1 MTMIVNM
8 IMIVITINLLF
19 TVESTD
25 TVIKSTLR
33 ISRVGGETVAAFLQ
47 RNTTFETYD
56 HHSQHHRHDH
66 LDHHHH
72 GDLSR

>member
-1 MTMIVNM
+1 MIVIVNMIM
-8 IMIVITINLLF
+8 IMIVITINLL
-19 TVESTD
+19 TD

-33 ISRVGGETVAAFLQ
+33 ISRVGEETVAAFLQ
-47 RNTTFETYD
+47 RNTIYETFD
-56 HHSQHHRHDH
+56 HHSHDHRHHH